1 MSSKHILLVEDNPD
15 LLELTRA
22 ALLGGAADNNIVWAR
37 DGQQALDYLWARGP
51 HEGRDAN
58 EQPALVILDMH
69 LPSLS
74 GLQVL
79 QQLREHPLTAV
90 VPVVM
95 LTSSREPGDVLACY
109 RSGANGY
116 VAKPV
121 AFAQY
126 RQKVACL
133 RDFWLGVN
141 ETVSCPSSGC
151 SGGGE
156 LQHALGIGPA
166 LQSPGLPQ

>member
-1 MSSKHILLVEDNPD
+1 MSPKQILLVEDNPD

-22 ALLGGAADNNIVWAR
+22 ALLSGAADSDIDSDIVWAR

-51 HEGRDAN
+51 HEGRDVN
-58 EQPALVILDMH
+58 EQPALVIMDMH
-69 LPSLS
+69 LPRLS

-95 LTSSREPGDVLACY
+95 LTSSREPDDVRACY

-126 RQKVACL
+126 RQKVARL

-141 ETVSCPSSGC
+141 ETAPC
-151 SGGGE
+151 
-156 LQHALGIGPA
+156 Q
-166 LQSPGLPQ
+166 

>member
-1 MSSKHILLVEDNPD
+1 MPSKQILLVEDSPE
-15 LLELTRA
+15 LHELTCLA
-22 ALLGGAADNNIVWAR
+22 WAGGGGRDDDIVWAR
-37 DGQQALDYLWARGP
+37 DGHQALEYLWAQGR
-51 HEGRDAN
+51 HAGRDTR

-79 QQLREHPLTAV
+79 RQLREHPLTEV
-90 VPVVM
+90 IPVVM
-95 LTSSREPGDVLACY
+95 LTSSREPEDLRACY

-126 RQKVACL
+126 RRNVACL

-141 ETVSCPSSGC
+141 E
-151 SGGGE
+151 
-156 LQHALGIGPA
+156 PA
-166 LQSPGLPQ
+166 PLSEAVAV

>member
-1 MSSKHILLVEDNPD
+1 MPPKQILLVEDNPD

-22 ALLGGAADNNIVWAR
+22 ALLSGAAASDIDSDIVWAR

-51 HEGRDAN
+51 HEGRDVN
-58 EQPALVILDMH
+58 EQPALVIMDMH
-69 LPSLS
+69 LPRLS

-95 LTSSREPGDVLACY
+95 LTSSREPDDVRACY

-141 ETVSCPSSGC
+141 ETAPC
-151 SGGGE
+151 
-156 LQHALGIGPA
+156 Q
-166 LQSPGLPQ
+166 

>member
-1 MSSKHILLVEDNPD
+1 MSPKQILLVEDNPD

-22 ALLGGAADNNIVWAR
+22 ALLSGAADSDIDSDIVWAR

-51 HEGRDAN
+51 HEGRDVN
-58 EQPALVILDMH
+58 EQPALVIMDMH
-69 LPSLS
+69 LPRLS

-95 LTSSREPGDVLACY
+95 LTSSREPDDVRACY

-141 ETVSCPSSGC
+141 ETAPC
-151 SGGGE
+151 
-156 LQHALGIGPA
+156 Q
-166 LQSPGLPQ
+166 

>member
-1 MSSKHILLVEDNPD
+1 MPPKQILLIEDNPD

-22 ALLGGAADNNIVWAR
+22 ALLSGAPDSDIDSDIVWAR

-51 HEGRDAN
+51 HEGRDVN
-58 EQPALVILDMH
+58 EQPALVIMDMH
-69 LPSLS
+69 LPRLS

-95 LTSSREPGDVLACY
+95 LTSSREPDDVRACY

-141 ETVSCPSSGC
+141 ETAPC
-151 SGGGE
+151 
-156 LQHALGIGPA
+156 Q
-166 LQSPGLPQ
+166 

>member
-1 MSSKHILLVEDNPD
+1 MPPKQILLVEDNPD

-22 ALLGGAADNNIVWAR
+22 ALLSGAADSDIDSDIVWAR

-51 HEGRDAN
+51 HEGRDVN
-58 EQPALVILDMH
+58 EQPALVIRDMH
-69 LPSLS
+69 LPRLS

-95 LTSSREPGDVLACY
+95 LTSSREPDDVRACY

-141 ETVSCPSSGC
+141 ETAPC
-151 SGGGE
+151 
-156 LQHALGIGPA
+156 Q
-166 LQSPGLPQ
+166 

>member
-1 MSSKHILLVEDNPD
+1 MPPKQILLVEDNPD

-22 ALLGGAADNNIVWAR
+22 ALLSGAADSDIDSDIVWAR

-51 HEGRDAN
+51 HEGRDVN
-58 EQPALVILDMH
+58 EQPALVIMDMH
-69 LPSLS
+69 LPRLS

-95 LTSSREPGDVLACY
+95 LTSSREPDDVRACY

-126 RQKVACL
+126 RQKVARL

-141 ETVSCPSSGC
+141 ETAPC
-151 SGGGE
+151 
-156 LQHALGIGPA
+156 Q
-166 LQSPGLPQ
+166 

>member
-1 MSSKHILLVEDNPD
+1 MPPKQILLVEDNPD

-22 ALLGGAADNNIVWAR
+22 ALLSGAADSDIDSDIVWAR

-51 HEGRDAN
+51 HEGRDVN
-58 EQPALVILDMH
+58 EQPALVIMDMH
-69 LPSLS
+69 LPRLS

-95 LTSSREPGDVLACY
+95 LTSSREPDDVRACY

-126 RQKVACL
+126 RQKVVCL

-141 ETVSCPSSGC
+141 ETAPC
-151 SGGGE
+151 
-156 LQHALGIGPA
+156 Q
-166 LQSPGLPQ
+166 

>member
-1 MSSKHILLVEDNPD
+1 MPSKQILLVEDSPE
-15 LLELTRA
+15 LHELTCL
-22 ALLGGAADNNIVWAR
+22 ALAADGADGDIVWAR
-37 DGQQALDYLWARGP
+37 DGQQALDYLWAQGR
-51 HEGRDAN
+51 HAGRDTSQ
-58 EQPALVILDMH
+58 QPALVILDMH

-79 QQLREHPLTAV
+79 RQLRDHPLTEV
-90 VPVVM
+90 IPVVM
-95 LTSSREPGDVLACY
+95 LTSSREPEDLRACY

-126 RQKVACL
+126 RHKVVCL

-141 ETVSCPSSGC
+141 EPAPL
-151 SGGGE
+151 GE
-156 LQHALGIGPA
+156 AVA
-166 LQSPGLPQ
+166 V

>member
-1 MSSKHILLVEDNPD
+1 MPFKQILLVEDSPE
-15 LLELTRA
+15 LHELTCL
-22 ALLGGAADNNIVWAR
+22 ALAGGGADDDIVWAR
-37 DGQQALDYLWARGP
+37 DGQQALDYLWAQGR
-51 HEGRDAN
+51 HAGRDVS
-58 EQPALVILDMH
+58 EQPSLVILDMH

-79 QQLREHPLTAV
+79 RQLREHPLTEV
-90 VPVVM
+90 IPVVM
-95 LTSSREPGDVLACY
+95 LTSSREPEDLRACY

-126 RQKVACL
+126 RRKVACL

-141 ETVSCPSSGC
+141 E
-151 SGGGE
+151 
-156 LQHALGIGPA
+156 PA
-166 LQSPGLPQ
+166 PLSQATAV

>member
-1 MSSKHILLVEDNPD
+1 MPPKQILLVEDDPD

-22 ALLGGAADNNIVWAR
+22 ALLSGAADSDIDSDIVWAR

-51 HEGRDAN
+51 HEGRDVN
-58 EQPALVILDMH
+58 EQPALVIMDMH
-69 LPSLS
+69 LPRLS

-95 LTSSREPGDVLACY
+95 LTSSREPDDVRACY

-141 ETVSCPSSGC
+141 ETAPC
-151 SGGGE
+151 
-156 LQHALGIGPA
+156 Q
-166 LQSPGLPQ
+166 

>member
-1 MSSKHILLVEDNPD
+1 MPPKQILLVEDNPD

-22 ALLGGAADNNIVWAR
+22 ALLCGAADSDIDSDIVWAR

-51 HEGRDAN
+51 HEGRDVN
-58 EQPALVILDMH
+58 EQPALVIMDMH
-69 LPSLS
+69 LPRLS

-95 LTSSREPGDVLACY
+95 LTSSREPDDVRACY

-141 ETVSCPSSGC
+141 ETAPC
-151 SGGGE
+151 
-156 LQHALGIGPA
+156 Q
-166 LQSPGLPQ
+166 

>member
-1 MSSKHILLVEDNPD
+1 MASKQILLVEDSPE
-15 LLELTRA
+15 LHELTRL
-22 ALLGGAADNNIVWAR
+22 ALAGGGTDEDIVWAR
-37 DGQQALDYLWARGP
+37 DGQQALDYLWAQGR
-51 HEGRDAN
+51 HVGRDTS

-79 QQLREHPLTAV
+79 RQLRQHPLTEV
-90 VPVVM
+90 IPVVM
-95 LTSSREPGDVLACY
+95 LTSSREPEDLRACY

-126 RQKVACL
+126 RRKVACL

-141 ETVSCPSSGC
+141 EPAPSS
-151 SGGGE
+151 E
-156 LQHALGIGPA
+156 AFA
-166 LQSPGLPQ
+166 V